1 MTWSEADGE
10 LIDPEAL
17 EYEDARQFRDALNRY
32 PFGGLLEVRVRHD
45 GGGREEVLVVEVEP
59 ELPQDLQY
67 EIKSVERLAVVF
79 DGTDRRCPV
88 VHTLREDFPQVP
100 HLNWA
105 PSGEPKDLCLYE
117 DRWSEVRLG
126 WTGAGFLRHLVD
138 WLSRT
143 ATGELHGA
151 DQALEPFLFESAN
164 VLVFPETVFG
174 GSESETPFVAVVVQ
188 QREGWPCTIK
198 LLEVGHDEPPEE
210 SRRMYCVAVEGEP
223 TAQGAMREGPENL
236 MDLSSVLRD
245 VGVNLWESLG
255 GRLKLWYSGGQHPR
269 DGDGVVVIVR
279 LPRRRDACGPV
290 ETVDHLAFEM
300 GPIREVGVAVG
311 SVGAEGAMQPLR
323 PLVGGAVD
331 EGMARL
337 VRVLPMRPIK
347 CLDRRLARGV
357 SGLDPEGDEPR
368 VVLVGVGA
376 LGSQIHGN
384 LSRMGWGRWSLID
397 GDMLLPH
404 NVARHRLGE
413 HLVGL
418 CKVVGTCA
426 MSGQET
432 PHNVVEQ
439 AFATNAQA
447 IEENE
452 SLLSA
457 YAAAD
462 WILDASTSIAA
473 ARFLARD
480 LESGARRVSL
490 FLNPDGRDVVMLL
503 EDTARSSRL
512 DALEAQYYRAVLWDA
527 RLEKHIQRTPG
538 VRYSAGCRDVTARL
552 AQDDVALAGG
562 LLSRQVRTA
571 GEGAVIAVW
580 QRGED
585 GDIGRIDVPVRE
597 SISCEGDGWGFVL
610 DAGVVERVGRL
621 RKKRLPKETGGVLI
635 GYFDVPRRC
644 VYVVDA
650 LPPPPDSVEHETA
663 FVRGYGGL
671 RDELD
676 RIERRTGG
684 QVAYVG
690 EWHSHPDGV
699 SVDMSD
705 DDNELLATIA
715 EEVAVDGSPGVVM
728 IVGEN
733 GRIGFH
739 TRAEA

>member
-1 MTWSEADGE
+1 MTWLEADGKP
-10 LIDPEAL
+10 IDPEAL
-17 EYEDARQFRDALNRY
+17 EYDDARELRDALNRY
-32 PFGGLLEVRVRHD
+32 PFGRLLEVRVRDD

-59 ELPQDLQY
+59 ELPQDLEY
-67 EIKSVERLAVVF
+67 EIESVERLAVVF
-79 DGTDRRCPV
+79 DGADRRCPMV
-88 VHTLREDFPQVP
+88 LALREHFPQVP
-100 HLNWA
+100 HLNWS
-105 PSGEPKDLCLYE
+105 PSGHAKDLCLYE

-126 WTGAGFLRHLVD
+126 WTGAGFLRHLVR

-164 VLVFPETVFG
+164 VLVFPETVFRG
-174 GSESETPFVAVVVQ
+174 DEAETSFVAVVVQ
-188 QREGWPCTIK
+188 EREGWPCTMK
-198 LLEVGHDEPPEE
+198 LLEVGDEEPPEE
-210 SRRMYCVAVEGEP
+210 VRRMYCMAVEGEP
-223 TAQGAMREGPENL
+223 TAHGAMRDGPENL
-236 MDLSSVLRD
+236 MDLASVLRD
-245 VGVNLWESLG
+245 LGVDLWESLG
-255 GRLKLWYSGGQHPR
+255 TRLRFWYSGGQHPR

-311 SVGAEGAMQPLR
+311 SVGAEGARQRLR
-323 PLVGGAVD
+323 PLFVGAVD

-337 VRVLPMRPIK
+337 VRVLPVRPIK
-347 CLDRRLARGV
+347 CLDRRTARRV
-357 SGLDPEGDEPR
+357 SGLDPEVDEPK

-376 LGSQIHGN
+376 LGSQLHGN

-397 GDMLLPH
+397 GDTLLPH

-413 HLVGL
+413 QLVGY
-418 CKVVGTCA
+418 CKVTGAGA

-447 IEENE
+447 IEGEDRMR
-452 SLLSA
+452 SA
-457 YAAAD
+457 YRAAD

-473 ARFLARD
+473 ARFLGCD
-480 LESGARRVSL
+480 LESQARRVSM
-490 FLNPDGRDVVMLL
+490 FLNPDGRDMVMLM
-503 EDTARSSRL
+503 EDAERSMRL
-512 DALEAQYYRAVLWDA
+512 DALEAQYYRAVLSYK
-527 RLEKHIQRTPG
+527 RLEKHIQTKPG
-538 VRYSAGCRDVTARL
+538 VRYSAGCRDVAARL
-552 AQDDVALAGG
+552 AQDDLALAGG

-571 GEGAVIAVW
+571 GAEALIAVW

-585 GDIGRIDVPVRE
+585 GGVDRIDVPVRE
-597 SISCEGDGWGFVL
+597 SISCEGDRWGLVL
-610 DAGVVERVGRL
+610 DAGVVERAGRL

-650 LPPPPDSVEHETA
+650 LPPPPDSIEHETA

-676 RIERRTGG
+676 RIEKRTGG
-684 QVAYVG
+684 QVVYVG
-690 EWHSHPDGV
+690 EWHSHPDGAG
-699 SVDMSD
+699 VDMSED
-705 DDNELLATIA
+705 DKVLLATIA
-715 EEVAVDGSPGVVM
+715 EEVAVDGWPGVVM